1 MDLAIF
7 PSEITQIILEHL
19 PIKDLIRA
27 ERTSKLLQLFC
38 LSEIER
44 RIKTGSLKDEFGVL
58 VSPFMQYH
66 GLSTWFLTGSF
77 LLQIHLG
84 QAQAQPQ
91 LFDPITKTVQYTIPM
106 DPITINSMYDHRRNI
121 HCSLLRKQPKLEDA
135 ASTTKKI
142 NYLSQHGFTI
152 PLEKGIAE
160 GKTVQISVDNALC
173 QLDASLTRMVPSPAT
188 TNTDKKLTLAP
199 VPLSYTLQVTSMRL
213 PLSTIAAS
221 S

>member
-19 PIKDLIRA
+19 PIRDLIRA

-58 VSPFMQYH
+58 
-66 GLSTWFLTGSF
+66 
-77 LLQIHLG
+77 IHLG
-84 QAQAQPQ
+84 QAQARPLQ
-91 LFDPITKTVQYTIPM
+91 FDPITKTVQYSIPM
-106 DPITINSMYDHRRNI
+106 DPITINTMYDHRRNI
-121 HCSLLRKQPKLEDA
+121 QCSLLRKQHKLDSVV
-135 ASTTKKI
+135 STTKKI

-152 PLEKGIAE
+152 PVEKGMTE
-160 GKTVQISVDNALC
+160 GKTVQIS
-173 QLDASLTRMVPSPAT
+173 
-188 TNTDKKLTLAP
+188 KLSLAP
-199 VPLSYTLQVTSMRL
+199 IPLSYSLQVTSMRL

>member
-1 MDLAIF
+1 
-7 PSEITQIILEHL
+7 
-19 PIKDLIRA
+19 
-27 ERTSKLLQLFC
+27 
-38 LSEIER
+38 
-44 RIKTGSLKDEFGVL
+44 
-58 VSPFMQYH
+58 
-66 GLSTWFLTGSF
+66 
-77 LLQIHLG
+77 
-84 QAQAQPQ
+84 
-91 LFDPITKTVQYTIPM
+91 M

-121 HCSLLRKQPKLEDA
+121 HCSLLRKQPKFEDA

-152 PLEKGIAE
+152 PLEKGITE

-173 QLDASLTRMVPSPAT
+173 QLDASLTRMVPPTAT
-188 TNTDKKLTLAP
+188 TNTDKKLSLAP

>member
-1 MDLAIF
+1 MDLAVF
-7 PSEITQIILEHL
+7 PPEITQIILEFL

-27 ERTSKLLQLFC
+27 ERTSKLLQVFC

-58 VSPFMQYH
+58 
-66 GLSTWFLTGSF
+66 
-77 LLQIHLG
+77 IHLG

-91 LFDPITKTVQYTIPM
+91 QFDPITKTVQYTIPM
-106 DPITINSMYDHRRNI
+106 DPITINTMYDHRRNI
-121 HCSLLRKQPKLEDA
+121 HCSLLRKQPMIEHA

-152 PLEKGIAE
+152 PLEKGMTE

-173 QLDASLTRMVPSPAT
+173 QLDASLTRLESPNSKA
-188 TNTDKKLTLAP
+188 DKKLSLAP
-199 VPLSYTLQVTSMRL
+199 VPLSYSLQVTSMRL